1 MMKDYNKLVREI
13 EKDPAYVLSKSGRRN
28 TMKLTHTETN
38 QMYSIHP
45 GNNAVMPLKR
55 WMAKINKNE

>member
-1 MMKDYNKLVREI
+1 MKDYNKLIREI
-13 EKDPAYVLSKSGRRN
+13 EKDQAYVLTKSGRKN

-55 WMAKINKNE
+55 WMAKINKQEI

>member
-1 MMKDYNKLVREI
+1 MKEYNKLIREI
-13 EKDPAYVLSKSGRRN
+13 EKDQAYVLTKSGRKN
-28 TMKLTHTETN
+28 TVKLTHVETN

-55 WMAKINKNE
+55 WMAKIEKT